1 MTITKANL
9 SRSITFGNGA
19 YSFGEVGQSVE
30 SDSMRV
36 WEIPLPALPTQNTGT
51 LTIAAGAVLALATG
65 HDITDGDLV
74 DAYWLDGTTPK
85 HRYGLSAAVVTND
98 VTLTDGVDAGGD
110 ALQTATTVTLCTQ
123 VATTDLAMIGNNVEW
138 LALIYDNA
146 STPTARASIDMHD
159 AAGTEFQTGLVHQQ
173 ALGGCSKIYNVDK
186 GDANPIATDTIT
198 DGHSS
203 HNAITAAV
211 LYVLVLMEATA

>member
-9 SRSITFGNGA
+9 TRSITFGNGA

-30 SDSMRV
+30 SDSIRV
-36 WEIPLPALPTQNTGT
+36 WEIPLPALPAENTGT
-51 LTIAAGAVLALATG
+51 LTINGGAILALSAG
-65 HDITDGDLV
+65 HNITDGDLV
-74 DAYWLDGTTPK
+74 DAYWVDAGTPK
-85 HRYGLSAAVVTND
+85 HRYGLSAAVAGNNI
-98 VTLTDGVDAGGD
+98 TLTNGADVGGD
-110 ALQTATTVTLCTQ
+110 VLQTATTVTLCKQ

-146 STPTARASIDMHD
+146 STPTARASIDMHK

-173 ALGGCSKIYNVDK
+173 ALGGCSKIYNVNK
-186 GDANPIATDTIT
+186 GDTNPIATDTIT